1 MSDLPF
7 YMVAATVL
15 LNCIIIGVLD
25 NKLEAANKLYRNVCD
40 MSKYKQKK
48 SGPTVF
54 VDYADDIEKLSL
66 VLGEGAAEEKD
77 IG

>member
-15 LNCIIIGVLD
+15 LNCILIGVLD
-25 NKLEAANKLYRNVCD
+25 NKLGDAEKLYRKVCD
-40 MSKYKQKK
+40 MSKYRQKK

-54 VDYADDIEKLSL
+54 VDYADDIEKLGL
-66 VLGEGAAEEKD
+66 VLGESGAEEKD